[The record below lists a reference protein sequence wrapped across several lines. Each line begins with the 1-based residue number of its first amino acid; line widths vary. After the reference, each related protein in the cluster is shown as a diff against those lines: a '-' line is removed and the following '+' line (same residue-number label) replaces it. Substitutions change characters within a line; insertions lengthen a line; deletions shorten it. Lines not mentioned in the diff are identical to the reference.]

1 MIFFEGDVPH
11 ALYWLRPISATEY
24 DRSVAHHL
32 QVMNIA
38 MMMMMMMVM
47 KMMSMLIMM
56 IIMIIPIPQYDGW
69 SNMLRHVPWSRYKP
83 DSESRFIPSPVQGE
97 G

>member
-11 ALYWLRPISATEY
+11 ALYWLRPIPATEY

-32 QVMNIA
+32 QVMIIA

-56 IIMIIPIPQYDGW
+56 IIMIIPN
-69 SNMLRHVPWSRYKP
+69 SAV
-83 DSESRFIPSPVQGE
+83 
-97 G
+97 